1 MLFLDLFQE
10 NYKKPAVDEL
20 TANSGQYSS
29 TQNQINRLMVGFMNE
44 FLSFLKN
51 NKNIFSNIRF
61 KLIEKGLNITVK
73 QEWDNILSVLDD
85 KESDNFLSKIA
96 RIRSNIIFHYSGK
109 ELRREYLKYFFEI
122 PKDERNK
129 NAYYSLGMNMRSTQ
143 FYYCDAAVGSYLREH
158 LKIGLEDS
166 HFNKMGDLIAKTN
179 DTIRFL
185 MEGYLKYKI
194 SKK

>member
-1 MLFLDLFQE
+1 
-10 NYKKPAVDEL
+10 
-20 TANSGQYSS
+20 
-29 TQNQINRLMVGFMNE
+29 MNE

-129 NAYYSLGMNMRSTQ
+129 MHIILL
-143 FYYCDAAVGSYLREH
+143 V
-158 LKIGLEDS
+158 
-166 HFNKMGDLIAKTN
+166 
-179 DTIRFL
+179 
-185 MEGYLKYKI
+185 
-194 SKK
+194 